1 MLWFKRISL
10 LLTALLL
17 ALVTVAF
24 FLENQA
30 AVALSF
36 IGWKTP
42 ALPLSFFVVL
52 AFSAGGLI
60 GVLLGQVLAVRYK
73 ARLSAVRKELA
84 HCRAAL
90 EGGRAQS

>member
-1 MLWFKRISL
+1 MLWFKRMAL
-10 LLTALLL
+10 LSSALLL
-17 ALVTVAF
+17 ALVTVTF

-30 AVALSF
+30 AVVLSF
-36 IGWKTP
+36 IGWRTP
-42 ALPLSFFVVL
+42 ELPLSFFVVL
-52 AFSAGGLI
+52 AFAAGGLI

-90 EGGRAQS
+90 EGGRSQA

>member
-17 ALVTVAF
+17 AVVTVAF

-30 AVALSF
+30 AVVLSF
-36 IGWKTP
+36 VGWETP
-42 ALPLSFFVVL
+42 ELPLSFFVVL

-73 ARLSAVRKELA
+73 ARLNAVRKELA
-84 HCRAAL
+84 RCRAAL
-90 EGGRAQS
+90 EAGRAQS